1 MSTGKRKK
9 KNTREN
15 KGEAGPTAGSS
26 ASDWKPGNVVDGIY
40 LDQSLFQHQLI
51 YKSESGVMQAFL
63 KGATV
68 QTTRPQKDKT
78 AGPSTEK
85 KTKAVPW
92 VEKYRPKCVDEVAF
106 QEEVVAVLKK
116 SLEGADLPNLLFYG
130 PPGTGK
136 TSTILAAA
144 RELYGPELYRQRV
157 LELNASDERGIQ
169 VVREKVKNFAQLT
182 VAGTRSDGKP
192 CPPFKIIVLDEADS
206 MTAPAQAALRRTMEK
221 ESRTTRFC
229 LICNYISRIIEPL
242 TSRCSKFRFKP
253 LANQIQE
260 ERLLMIC
267 DKENLKYTKESIAAL
282 VKVSEGDLRKAI
294 TFLQS
299 AARLN
304 VDREITERAV
314 IEIAGVVP
322 PKMIDNLLQ
331 ICFKGTFEKLEVA
344 VRNMVDEGYAATQ
357 ILSQLHESI
366 IEQDLSDKEKSA
378 ITEKMAVVSKCLSD
392 GADEYLQMLSLCSV
406 IMQETSQNN

>member
-1 MSTGKRKK
+1 
-9 KNTREN
+9 
-15 KGEAGPTAGSS
+15 
-26 ASDWKPGNVVDGIY
+26 
-40 LDQSLFQHQLI
+40 
-51 YKSESGVMQAFL
+51 MQAFL

-68 QTTRPQKDKT
+68 QMSKPQRDKAA
-78 AGPSTEK
+78 AGASSEK

-92 VEKYRPKCVDEVAF
+92 VEKYRPKCIDEVAF

-144 RELYGPELYRQRV
+144 RELYGPQLYRQRV

-169 VVREKVKNFAQLT
+169 VIREKVKNFAQLT
-182 VAGTRSDGKP
+182 VCGTRPDGKP
-192 CPPFKIIVLDEADS
+192 CPPFKIIILDEADS

-260 ERLLMIC
+260 ERLLEIC
-267 DKENLKYTKESIAAL
+267 GKENLKYSKESIAAL
-282 VKVSEGDLRKAI
+282 VQVSEGDLRKAI

-299 AARLN
+299 VARLST
-304 VDREITERAV
+304 DKEITFGAV

-322 PKMIDNLLQ
+322 SKMIDTLLQ
-331 ICFKGTFEKLEVA
+331 ICFRGTFESLEVA
-344 VRNMVDEGYAATQ
+344 LKNTVDEGYAATQ
-357 ILSQLHESI
+357 TVSQLLDAV
-366 IEQDLSDKEKSA
+366 IEQDLTDKQKSA
-378 ITEKMAVVSKCLSD
+378 VTEKMAVVSKCLSD

-406 IMQETSQNN
+406 IMQQASQT

>member
-1 MSTGKRKK
+1 
-9 KNTREN
+9 
-15 KGEAGPTAGSS
+15 
-26 ASDWKPGNVVDGIY
+26 
-40 LDQSLFQHQLI
+40 
-51 YKSESGVMQAFL
+51 MQAFL

-68 QTTRPQKDKT
+68 QAPKAQKEKAL
-78 AGPSTEK
+78 AGSSTEK
-85 KTKAVPW
+85 TVKAVPW

-144 RELYGPELYRQRV
+144 RELYGPVLYRQRV

-169 VVREKVKNFAQLT
+169 VIREKVKTFAQLT
-182 VAGTRSDGKP
+182 VAGTRPDGKL
-192 CPPFKIIVLDEADS
+192 CPPFKIIILDEADS
-206 MTAPAQAALRRTMEK
+206 MTPPAQAALRRTMEK

-253 LANQIQE
+253 LDNHIQE
-260 ERLLMIC
+260 TRLLDIC
-267 DKENLKYTKESIAAL
+267 EKENLKYSKEGISAL
-282 VKVSEGDLRKAI
+282 VRVSEGDLRKAI

-299 AARLN
+299 AARLSIAK
-304 VDREITERAV
+304 EITEHT
-314 IEIAGVVP
+314 ITEIAG
-322 PKMIDNLLQ
+322 NL
-331 ICFKGTFEKLEVA
+331 
-344 VRNMVDEGYAATQ
+344 VDEGYAATQ

-366 IEQDLSDKEKSA
+366 IEKDFGDKQKSA
-378 ITEKMAVVSKCLSD
+378 IAEKMAVVSKCMLD
-392 GADEYLQMLSLCSV
+392 GADEFLQMLSLCSV
-406 IMQETSQNN
+406 IMQQSSQD

>member
-1 MSTGKRKK
+1 
-9 KNTREN
+9 
-15 KGEAGPTAGSS
+15 
-26 ASDWKPGNVVDGIY
+26 
-40 LDQSLFQHQLI
+40 
-51 YKSESGVMQAFL
+51 MQAFL

-68 QTTRPQKDKT
+68 QTSRPQKDKAA
-78 AGPSTEK
+78 AGPSAEK
-85 KTKAVPW
+85 KAKAVPW

-169 VVREKVKNFAQLT
+169 VIREKVKNFAHLT
-182 VAGTRSDGKP
+182 VSGTRPDGKS
-192 CPPFKIIVLDEADS
+192 CPPFKIIILDEADS

-260 ERLLMIC
+260 ERLLEIC
-267 DKENLKYTKESIAAL
+267 EKENLKYTKESITTL
-282 VKVSEGDLRKAI
+282 VHLSEGDLRKAI

-299 AARLN
+299 AARLST
-304 VDREITERAV
+304 DKKITDHV
-314 IEIAGVVP
+314 IVEIAG
-322 PKMIDNLLQ
+322 
-331 ICFKGTFEKLEVA
+331 
-344 VRNMVDEGYAATQ
+344 NMVDEGYAATQ
-357 ILSQLHESI
+357 ILTQLHDSI
-366 IEQDLSDKEKSA
+366 LEQDISDKQKSA
-378 ITEKMAVVSKCLSD
+378 ITEKMAVVGKCLAD
-392 GADEYLQMLSLCSV
+392 GADEYLQILSLCSV
-406 IMQETSQNN
+406 IMQQTSQS

>member
-1 MSTGKRKK
+1 
-9 KNTREN
+9 
-15 KGEAGPTAGSS
+15 
-26 ASDWKPGNVVDGIY
+26 
-40 LDQSLFQHQLI
+40 
-51 YKSESGVMQAFL
+51 MQAFL
-63 KGATV
+63 KGTSGP
-68 QTTRPQKDKT
+68 TSKSQKDKAAAA

-85 KTKAVPW
+85 RARAVPW

-116 SLEGADLPNLLFYG
+116 SVEGADLPNLLFYG

-182 VAGTRSDGKP
+182 VAGSRPDGKP
-192 CPPFKIIVLDEADS
+192 CPPFKIIILDEADS

-253 LANQIQE
+253 LASGVQE
-260 ERLLMIC
+260 QRLLQIC
-267 DKENLKYTKESIAAL
+267 QKENLKHTAESIAAL
-282 VKVSEGDLRKAI
+282 VQVSEGDLRKAI

-314 IEIAGVVP
+314 VEIAG
-322 PKMIDNLLQ
+322 NL
-331 ICFKGTFEKLEVA
+331 
-344 VRNMVDEGYAATQ
+344 VDEGYAATQ
-357 ILSQLHESI
+357 ILNQMHESI
-366 IEQDLSDKEKSA
+366 IDQDLSDKQKSV

-392 GADEYLQMLSLCSV
+392 GADEFLQILSLCSV
-406 IMQETSQNN
+406 IMQEASHN